1 MRPHHLP
8 LLLASMVSLAA
19 ACEVSMSN
27 LTIPGAGARPRH
39 SLALP
44 WLLQSVIGL
53 VGVIL
58 NSLVFYVFISERQN
72 MARPVNVL
80 VWWVICTLRRIA

>member
-1 MRPHHLP
+1 MRSRHLP
-8 LLLASMVSLAA
+8 LLLASVSSLAA
-19 ACEVSMSN
+19 ASDLSVSN
-27 LTIPGAGARPRH
+27 TTVAGAGGRPRH
-39 SLALP
+39 DLALP

-80 VWWVICTLRRIA
+80 VWWVSCTLR

>member
-27 LTIPGAGARPRH
+27 LTIPGAGARPRYH
-39 SLALP
+39 LA
-44 WLLQSVIGL
+44 LLQSVIGAI
-53 VGVIL
+53 GVIL
-58 NSLVFYVFISERQN
+58 NSLVFYVFISER
-72 MARPVNVL
+72 
-80 VWWVICTLRRIA
+80 

>member
-1 MRPHHLP
+1 MRSRHLP
-8 LLLASMVSLAA
+8 LLLASVSSLAA
-19 ACEVSMSN
+19 ASDLSVSN
-27 LTIPGAGARPRH
+27 TTVAGARPRH

-80 VWWVICTLRRIA
+80 VWWVSCNLR

>member
-39 SLALP
+39 HLA
-44 WLLQSVIGL
+44 LLQSVIGAI
-53 VGVIL
+53 GVIL